1 MLVETISPGAFS
13 SSFIFCEANTRL
25 RRSSSIAFGIRQNRI
40 DDYLNTIKSFYEEGA
55 LSKQEFAKVRSQIG
69 VGKTVES
76 NVQESGGLES
86 KLERFKD
93 LFEKELITKEEYQKM
108 KKKLL
113 GLN

>member
-1 MLVETISPGAFS
+1 M
-13 SSFIFCEANTRL
+13 
-25 RRSSSIAFGIRQNRI
+25 
-40 DDYLNTIKSFYEEGA
+40 
-55 LSKQEFAKVRSQIG
+55 RSQIG
-69 VGKTVES
+69 VGKTGES